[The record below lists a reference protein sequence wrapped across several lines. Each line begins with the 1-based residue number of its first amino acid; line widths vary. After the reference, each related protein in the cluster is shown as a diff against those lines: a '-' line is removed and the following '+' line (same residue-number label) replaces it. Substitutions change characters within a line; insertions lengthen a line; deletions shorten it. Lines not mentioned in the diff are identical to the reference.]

1 VAWRRVVLKAFVMG
15 FLVAVILVVGALSA
29 YLALGMAPA
38 AVADSPLPFERRL
51 AHMALNSHIDRQQ
64 QQESPVA
71 ADESNLRAGARVYKD
86 GCAIC
91 HGLPGRPAALGDNL
105 YPHAPQLFRG
115 KGVTD
120 DPVYESYWKVTNG
133 IRLTGMPAF
142 VKILSEQERWQVSQ
156 LLANADKLS
165 GDVTGA
171 LAPGEAGSREAGTGV
186 AAASR

>member
-1 VAWRRVVLKAFVMG
+1 VLKAFLMG
-15 FLVAVILVVGALSA
+15 FLVAVILVVGALGA
-29 YLALGMAPA
+29 YLALGMAPT

-51 AHMALNSHIDRQQ
+51 AHMALNSRINRQE
-64 QQESPVA
+64 QEQPPLA
-71 ADESNLRAGARVYKD
+71 ADESNLRAGAQVYKD
-86 GCAIC
+86 QCAIC
-91 HGLPGRPAALGDNL
+91 HGLPGRPAPLASNL
-105 YPHAPQLFRG
+105 YPRAPQLFRG

-142 VKILSEQERWQVSQ
+142 MKILSPQERWQVSQ

-165 GDVTGA
+165 GEVTGV
-171 LAPGEAGSREAGTGV
+171 LEPGEARGSREAGTGV

>member
-1 VAWRRVVLKAFVMG
+1 VLKAFLMG
-15 FLVAVILVVGALSA
+15 FAVAVILGLGALSG

-51 AHMALNSHIDRQQ
+51 AQMALNSHISRQEQQ
-64 QQESPVA
+64 QSPVA
-71 ADESNLRAGARVYKD
+71 ADEPNLRAGAQAYKD
-86 GCAIC
+86 QCAVC
-91 HGLPGRPAALGDNL
+91 HGLPGRPAPLGDNL

-142 VKILSEQERWQVSQ
+142 TKILSEQERWQVSQ
-156 LLANADKLS
+156 LLANADKL
-165 GDVTGA
+165 
-171 LAPGEAGSREAGTGV
+171 PGEVKGLLSPGSARAREAATGV
-186 AAASR
+186 AESAR